1 MTEFDPPI
9 PVAVVARAAY
19 LRACGCEWPDVA
31 EKLARTQTETVA
43 LSRHPEWPRLYR
55 LAART
60 VAREAE
66 ADARRERRRA
76 IRSLDEAEATAAA
89 EEAYRLRAKR
99 RGSAKPAEPSE
110 RDKLVRAY
118 LDCLNA
124 MSVEEFQTL
133 EEAARADAN
142 VTPP

>member
-1 MTEFDPPI
+1 MTESDPPTS
-9 PVAVVARAAY
+9 VAVIARAAY
-19 LRACGCEWPDVA
+19 LRACGCDWPDVA
-31 EKLARTQTETVA
+31 EKLTRAMTETVA

-66 ADARRERRRA
+66 ADARHERRRA
-76 IRSLDEAEATAAA
+76 LRSADEGVATAAA
-89 EEAYRLRAKR
+89 EEAYKLRAKR
-99 RGSAKPAEPSE
+99 RGSAKPPEPSE

-124 MSVEEFQTL
+124 MSVEEFQSL
-133 EEAARADAN
+133 EAAARAESN